1 MRLTES
7 SYFSRVNVIMPQSS
21 FRFSGSRF
29 FESRFSE
36 NQDSEIS
43 LLSGESAVWISWVF
57 GYPDYFESIL

>member
-7 SYFSRVNVIMPQSS
+7 SYFSRVGVIMPQSS
-21 FRFSGSRF
+21 FRFSG
-29 FESRFSE
+29 SRFSE

-43 LLSGESAVWISWVF
+43 LLSGELAVWISWVF